1 MATIEVRELVIRA
14 TIVPD
19 ATTGQASAASTAVN
33 RDVTLN
39 EELISTCVEKV
50 LEIIREKNGR

>member
-19 ATTGQASAASTAVN
+19 ATAGQSSAASVAAGSS
-33 RDVTLN
+33 VTPN

-50 LEIIREKNGR
+50 LEIIRIQNGR